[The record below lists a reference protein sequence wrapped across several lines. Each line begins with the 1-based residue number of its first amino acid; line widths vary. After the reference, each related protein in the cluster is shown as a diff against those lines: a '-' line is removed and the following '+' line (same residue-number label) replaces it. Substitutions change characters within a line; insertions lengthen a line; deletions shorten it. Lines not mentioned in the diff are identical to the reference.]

1 MQAVSFSK
9 AILRKNLLYKTTMK
23 YTWNEM
29 LMEKYP
35 KRDYTTKALY
45 TPKGSVVKS
54 LIYPVTV

>member
-1 MQAVSFSK
+1 
-9 AILRKNLLYKTTMK
+9 
-23 YTWNEM
+23 M

>member
-1 MQAVSFSK
+1 
-9 AILRKNLLYKTTMK
+9 
-23 YTWNEM
+23 M

-45 TPKGSVVKS
+45 TPKGSLVIQS